1 LQKYVFPSVHH
12 TLFELY
18 LYIKTASHVILENL
32 TAGAMV
38 GTLAKMV
45 IAPLDK
51 TKIIFQVK
59 IKTGG

>member
-1 LQKYVFPSVHH
+1 
-12 TLFELY
+12 
-18 LYIKTASHVILENL
+18 VILENL